1 MNGVLSVLAMLVA
14 VPVGAL
20 GVFWAEQALRRE
32 TKPAPDCAY
41 CGAPLLHR
49 QWSAL
54 MALFVAPRCT
64 ICGRAIRWPRVFG
77 ELLLVAFWGW
87 VVARYS
93 LSWRVVYTLLASLP
107 LMMVTVTDLE
117 TRLIPNRISL
127 PAIGVAL
134 ALGMVLGP
142 AAPYVQAWR
151 FWHVPLGGL
160 LYGGLFFLLVKVG
173 TALWGEGALGEGDI
187 TLATLSGL
195 LVGPFYVLLSF
206 VLTVL
211 LGGVIAILGLLTRR
225 LNLRTAI
232 PYGPFIASATLL
244 VLAAGP
250 DILAWW
256 FR

>member
-1 MNGVLSVLAMLVA
+1 MNGIAALVAMMLA

-20 GVFWAEQALRRE
+20 GVFLAENALAHGSKRLP
-32 TKPAPDCAY
+32 TCAH
-41 CGAPLLHR
+41 CGTSLPLR

-54 MALFVAPRCT
+54 LALLIAPRCAN
-64 ICGRAIRWPRVFG
+64 CGQAIRWPRWFG
-77 ELLLVAFWGW
+77 EALLVAFWGL
-87 VVARYS
+87 VVARYGIT
-93 LSWRVVYTLLASLP
+93 WRVAYTLLASFP

-134 ALGMVLGP
+134 VLGMLWGP
-142 AAPYVQAWR
+142 AAPYVTAWR
-151 FWHVPLGGL
+151 FWHAPLGGL

-173 TALWGEGALGEGDI
+173 TAIWGEGALGEGDI

-195 LVGPFYVLLSF
+195 LVGPFYVLLVF

-211 LGGVIAILGLLTRR
+211 LGGVFVLIGLLTRR
-225 LNLRTAI
+225 LHLRTAI
-232 PYGPFIASATLL
+232 PYGPFIAGATLW
-244 VLAAGP
+244 VLALGP